1 MEPPGKKRFPKDIHV
16 GTSSQFWSIH
26 GVSRSKCPTYKVVPP
41 NCKLVFFNPIFPL
54 TMDFICH
61 KPYLIYTY
69 INNLYNYIYIVLY
82 SYNQTLPCQNLPS
95 PSQPTCPWRCLRC
108 LLLHLPWRW
117 QLAPVGRACRRCQ
130 AAQKRVAG
138 AKNAEKT
145 CEFCP
150 LVLQFGLPWPPK
162 ILVEFGHFC
171 SPEVNMTTNNAS
183 IVKKRDRFNSTRKT
197 SWRVNGIR
205 DCKNVVNIILNSE
218 QLRQT
223 PSLCLARNPLG
234 ANRKNTEKRD
244 SNDSKIPFSCH
255 ALPPPTASRTQSLL
269 LWTARRLRF
278 ENEGSSA
285 AHN

>member
-1 MEPPGKKRFPKDIHV
+1 M
-16 GTSSQFWSIH
+16 
-26 GVSRSKCPTYKVVPP
+26 
-41 NCKLVFFNPIFPL
+41 
-54 TMDFICH
+54 
-61 KPYLIYTY
+61 
-69 INNLYNYIYIVLY
+69 
-82 SYNQTLPCQNLPS
+82 TLPCQNLPS

-108 LLLHLPWRW
+108 LLLHLPWPW

-130 AAQKRVAG
+130 AAQKQVAG

-162 ILVEFGHFC
+162 IKFGHFC

-244 SNDSKIPFSCH
+244 SNDSKISRFLVTPC
-255 ALPPPTASRTQSLL
+255 PPPPRAGPKVCCSGLPAGFVLRTKAAVPPIIKVSLTHEGHIISAPVQHGPAQVKVTCSQPAPEMDLSRPNPHHF
-269 LWTARRLRF
+269 AP
-278 ENEGSSA
+278 
-285 AHN
+285 